1 MTETEQLLT
10 LRKQLE
16 DPGLEDEQRVLVR
29 CSLSKRL
36 VLIGDFE
43 GAVEALGDYW
53 LEGGRRPPLAGLSES
68 AKAELLLR
76 VGVLIGWLGSVKQV
90 GQTQERAKNFIGE
103 SLSLF
108 ETLGDAEKAA
118 EAQTELG
125 YCYWRE
131 GGLDEARVLTREA
144 LRRLGEDAG
153 ELRGWALVRC
163 ALIELTAFRLNDA
176 LLLLNEASSLYA
188 RSEDHPLLGR
198 FHQTFGNTL
207 QLLGVAE
214 RRQELVDQA
223 LLEYTAAGFHFEQ
236 AGDMPNV
243 ARTENNVGYLLQRLN
258 RFKEAHEHFDRATAL
273 FRSLGDGA
281 SVAQVDDSR
290 AQCLLAEGRHAE
302 AERMSRRAAAALER
316 GDEQSCLAEAL
327 ITLGTALARLRRPD
341 ESREALERAK
351 RVGELAGDIEAAG
364 RACLSLIEELGER
377 LDTRTLRDIYVAADA
392 ALAKTQY
399 IETSDRLR
407 RAARSIFEAHRARER
422 DGEKAPHVKE
432 TTAGESH
439 REASLNAGASTVS
452 LIEGRAHT
460 SAEGIIAAARETCP
474 GSGVVFTPKAVDA
487 LNSALDA
494 DDSLVEVRRLVERT
508 LAKGGGEE
516 IVGADAVRVV
526 MLRRKNSGAGDYD
539 FARPWTGFS
548 IKTETRLFER
558 PFIELALRTAGG
570 KVSQAATLLGFA
582 QANQLNSLMKTKHPD
597 LMEVRKPIISRRRG
611 IMNKVGVRRKK
622 KPS

>member
-1 MTETEQLLT
+1 MTETEQLLI

-16 DPGLEDEQRVLVR
+16 DLGLEDEQRVLVR
-29 CSLSKRL
+29 CRLSKRL
-36 VLIGDFE
+36 VLVGDFE
-43 GAVEALGDYW
+43 GALEALGDYW
-53 LEGGRRPPLAGLSES
+53 PEDARQPPLAGLSMR
-68 AKAELLLR
+68 ARAELLLR
-76 VGVLIGWLGSVKQV
+76 IGVLIGWLGSVKQV

-108 ETLGDAEKAA
+108 ETLGDAEMAA

-131 GGLDEARVLTREA
+131 GALDEARVLTREA
-144 LRRLGEDAG
+144 LRWLSEDAS
-153 ELRGWALVRC
+153 ELRGWVLVRC

-176 LLLLNEASSLYA
+176 LLLLNEVSSLYA

-236 AGDMPNV
+236 AGDTPNV
-243 ARTENNVGYLLQRLN
+243 ARTENNVGYLLQRLS
-258 RFKEAHEHFDRATAL
+258 RFNEAHEHFDRATAL

-290 AQCLLAEGRHAE
+290 AQCLLAEARYAE
-302 AERMSRRAAAALER
+302 AERVSRLAVAALER

-399 IETSDRLR
+399 IETSARLR
-407 RAARSIFEAHRARER
+407 RAARSIFEAHRTRER
-422 DGEKAPHVKE
+422 DGEEALDVKG
-432 TTAGESH
+432 TAGES
-439 REASLNAGASTVS
+439 RRDASRKDGKSTAN
-452 LIEGRAHT
+452 LIGGRARAR
-460 SAEGIIAAARETCP
+460 AEGIIAAAREAHP
-474 GSGVVFTPKAVDA
+474 GNRVVFTPKAVDA

-494 DDSLVEVRRLVERT
+494 DDRVVEVRRLIERT
-508 LAKGGGEE
+508 LAEGSGEE
-516 IVGADAVRVV
+516 VVEADAVRVV
-526 MLRRKNSGAGDYD
+526 MLRQKNSGTGDYD

-558 PFIELALRTAGG
+558 PFIELALRAARG
-570 KVSQAATLLGFA
+570 KVSQAANLLGFA

-597 LMEVRKPIISRRRG
+597 LMEVRMPIVSRRRG

>member
-16 DPGLEDEQRVLVR
+16 DLGLEDEQRVLVR

-43 GAVEALGDYW
+43 GAVEALDDYW
-53 LEGGRRPPLAGLSES
+53 LEGGQRPPLAGLSES

-108 ETLGDAEKAA
+108 ESLGDVEKAA

-144 LRRLGEDAG
+144 LRWLGEDAG
-153 ELRGWALVRC
+153 ELRGWVLVRC

-223 LLEYTAAGFHFEQ
+223 LLEYTAASFHFEQ
-236 AGDMPNV
+236 AGDTPNV
-243 ARTENNVGYLLQRLN
+243 ARTENNVGYLLQRLS
-258 RFKEAHEHFDRATAL
+258 RFNEAHEHFDRATAL

-290 AQCLLAEGRHAE
+290 AQCLLAEGRYAE
-302 AERMSRRAAAALER
+302 AERASRRAAAALER

-364 RACLSLIEELGER
+364 RACLSLIEELSER

-399 IETSDRLR
+399 IETSARLR
-407 RAARSIFEAHRARER
+407 RAARSIFETHRERER
-422 DGEKAPHVKE
+422 DDEKAPPVKE
-432 TTAGESH
+432 TTAGESR
-439 REASLNAGASTVS
+439 REASLKDGASTVS
-452 LIEGRAHT
+452 FIGRRARL
-460 SAEGIIAAARETCP
+460 SAEGIIAAAREACP

-494 DDSLVEVRRLVERT
+494 DDHVVEVRRLVERT
-508 LAKGGGEE
+508 LAEGSGEA
-516 IVGADAVRVV
+516 VVSADAVRVV
-526 MLRRKNSGAGDYD
+526 MLRQKNSGTGDYD

-558 PFIELALRTAGG
+558 PFIELALRAAEG
-570 KVSQAATLLGFA
+570 KVSQAANLLGFA

-597 LMEVRKPIISRRRG
+597 LMEARTPIVSRRRG
-611 IMNKVGVRRKK
+611 IINKVGIRRKK

>member
-1 MTETEQLLT
+1 MTETKQLLT
-10 LRKQLE
+10 LRRRLE
-16 DPGLEDEQRVLVR
+16 DPELEDEQRVLVR
-29 CSLSKRL
+29 CCLSKRL
-36 VLIGDFE
+36 VLAGDFE
-43 GAVEALGDYW
+43 GALEALGGYW
-53 LEGGRRPPLAGLSES
+53 PEDGQQPPLTGLSMR

-108 ETLGDAEKAA
+108 ETLNDAEKAA

-131 GGLDEARVLTREA
+131 GALDEARVLTREA
-144 LRRLGEDAG
+144 LRWLGEGAG
-153 ELRGWALVRC
+153 ELRGWVLVRC

-188 RSEDHPLLGR
+188 RSQDHPLLGR

-223 LLEYTAAGFHFEQ
+223 LLEYTAASFHFEQ
-236 AGDMPNV
+236 AGDTPNR
-243 ARTENNVGYLLQRLN
+243 ARTENNVGYLLQRLS
-258 RFKEAHEHFDRATAL
+258 RFNEAHEHFNRATTL

-290 AQCLLAEGRHAE
+290 AQCLLAEARYAE
-302 AERMSRRAAAALER
+302 AERVSRLAVAALER

-327 ITLGTALARLRRPD
+327 ITLGTALARLHRPE
-341 ESREALERAK
+341 ESRAALERAK
-351 RVGELAGDIEAAG
+351 QVGELAGDIEAAG

-399 IETSDRLR
+399 IETSARLR

-422 DGEKAPHVKE
+422 DGEEASDVKG
-432 TTAGESH
+432 TAGESH
-439 REASLNAGASTVS
+439 REATLKDVERATN
-452 LIEGRAHT
+452 LIAGRARPR
-460 SAEGIIAAARETCP
+460 AEGIIAAAREACP
-474 GSGVVFTPKAVDA
+474 GSGVVFTSKAVDA
-487 LNSALDA
+487 LNNALDA
-494 DDSLVEVRRLVERT
+494 DDPVVEVRRLVERT
-508 LAKGGGEE
+508 LARGGDEE
-516 IVGADAVRVV
+516 VVSADAVRVV
-526 MLRRKNSGAGDYD
+526 LLRQKNSGTGDYD

-548 IKTETRLFER
+548 MKTEMRLFER
-558 PFIELALRTAGG
+558 PFIELALRAAEG
-570 KVSQAATLLGFA
+570 KVSQAASLLGFA

-597 LMEVRKPIISRRRG
+597 LMEVRKPIVSRRRG
-611 IMNKVGVRRKK
+611 IMNKVGTRRKK
-622 KPS
+622 PS

>member
-1 MTETEQLLT
+1 MTETEQLLI

-16 DPGLEDEQRVLVR
+16 EPGLGDEQRVLVR
-29 CSLSKRL
+29 CCLSKQL
-36 VLIGDFE
+36 VLMGDFE

-53 LEGGRRPPLAGLSES
+53 PESGGALPPSGLSRRV
-68 AKAELLLR
+68 KAELLLR

-131 GGLDEARVLTREA
+131 GALDEARVLTREA

-188 RSEDHPLLGR
+188 RSQDHPLLGR

-223 LLEYTAAGFHFEQ
+223 LLEYTAASFHFEQ
-236 AGDMPNV
+236 AGDTPNR

-258 RFKEAHEHFDRATAL
+258 RFNEAHEHFDRATAL
-273 FRSLGDGA
+273 FKSLGDGA
-281 SVAQVDDSR
+281 SLAQVDDSR
-290 AQCLLAEGRHAE
+290 AQCLLAEDRYAE
-302 AERMSRRAAAALER
+302 AERMSRRAVAALER

-327 ITLGTALARLRRPD
+327 ITLGTALARLHRPN

-351 RVGELAGDIEAAG
+351 RVGELSGDIEAAG
-364 RACLSLIEELGER
+364 RACLSLIEELGAQ
-377 LDTRTLRDIYVAADA
+377 LDTHTLRDIYVAADA

-399 IETSDRLR
+399 IETSARLR
-407 RAARSIFEAHRARER
+407 RAARSIFEAHRTRER
-422 DGEKAPHVKE
+422 DGEAVRDAKG
-432 TTAGESH
+432 TAGES
-439 REASLNAGASTVS
+439 RRDASLKDGASTVS
-452 LIEGRAHT
+452 LIEGRARAD
-460 SAEGIIAAARETCP
+460 AEGIIAAAREACP
-474 GSGVVFTPKAVDA
+474 GSGVVFTPQAVAA
-487 LNSALDA
+487 LNSALEA
-494 DDSLVEVRRLVERT
+494 DDPVAEVRLLVERT
-508 LAKGGGEE
+508 LARGGEE
-516 IVGADAVRVV
+516 EVVGDDAVRVV
-526 MLRRKNSGAGDYD
+526 MLRQKNSGTGDYD

-548 IKTETRLFER
+548 MKTEMRLFER
-558 PFIELALRTAGG
+558 PFIELALRAAGG
-570 KVSQAATLLGFA
+570 KVSQAANLLGFA

-597 LMEVRKPIISRRRG
+597 LMEARTPIIGRRRG
-611 IMNKVGVRRKK
+611 IMTKLGVRRKK
-622 KPS
+622 PS